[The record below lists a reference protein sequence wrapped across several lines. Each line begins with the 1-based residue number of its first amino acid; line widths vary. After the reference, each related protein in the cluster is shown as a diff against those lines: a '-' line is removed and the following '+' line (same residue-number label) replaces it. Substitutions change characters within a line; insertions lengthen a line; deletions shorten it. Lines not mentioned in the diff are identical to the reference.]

1 MTVAMVS
8 VPVMGLWME
17 ICLLQIGLLFGL
29 AGLFIRRVERA
40 TMASLSVLVMP
51 QEPGKLLEFSI
62 LSTKEGWL

>member
-29 AGLFIRRVERA
+29 AGLFISRIERA
-40 TMASLSVLVMP
+40 TIASLSVLVVP
-51 QEPGKLLEFSI
+51 Q
-62 LSTKEGWL
+62 